1 MSRYIYIFKGGGC
14 LFCLGFLSISVL
26 CFDAFPYFG
35 RILSHHCNYFWCPI
49 LSSSFQ
55 MPITYVLDGLILS
68 YSSWTFYF
76 FTLFLSLHL
85 SLGNFCWSVF
95 RLTDLSTVSGI
106 LMGPLKA
113 FYISISV
120 FLFFL

>member
-1 MSRYIYIFKGGGC
+1 
-14 LFCLGFLSISVL
+14 
-26 CFDAFPYFG
+26 
-35 RILSHHCNYFWCPI
+35 
-49 LSSSFQ
+49 

-113 FYISISV
+113 FYISIIV